1 MELDVVVRSLLN
13 GSLSGMLFEPDDKR
27 FLERAIV
34 VSSVASSP
42 QVSCHHSEASLDSS
56 CDEEFALFTL

>member
-13 GSLSGMLFEPDDKR
+13 GSLSGMLFEPDDKQ

-34 VSSVASSP
+34 VASSP